1 VKNFLIQLDYKP
13 IIESILLTG
22 RYILSFVH
30 VDYMETTVIAVLL
43 SAIYTSTFYI
53 DAANNIHNS
62 RLLANQRKIAVAS
75 M

>member
-1 VKNFLIQLDYKP
+1 
-13 IIESILLTG
+13 
-22 RYILSFVH
+22 
-30 VDYMETTVIAVLL
+30 METTVIAVLL

-75 M
+75 MWSKREAAYAVTYVH